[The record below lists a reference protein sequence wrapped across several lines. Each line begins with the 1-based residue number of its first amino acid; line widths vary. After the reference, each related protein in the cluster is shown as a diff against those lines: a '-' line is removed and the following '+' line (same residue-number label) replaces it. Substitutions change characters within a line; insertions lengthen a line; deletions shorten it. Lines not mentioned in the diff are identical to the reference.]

1 MRTIILTHGDS
12 DGICAG
18 AVALAA
24 NPGSPLYFT
33 NAVSVLS
40 DLDQAT
46 GFDRLVVCDIAI
58 NIPTSARLKA
68 RIDDL
73 ARETEVIYIDHHPL
87 PEGFE
92 AKWLI
97 SDITSSASEMAYKY
111 FSNDL
116 HADMSRVALYG
127 AIGDYRDNSD
137 SIREMVQD
145 WDKRSLY
152 YQAGTLSQGI
162 EIGRRDYEFKRW
174 LAMQLSRNV
183 QPSDIDILAKN
194 AIIASQLEN
203 ELRKRVAEDVLS
215 LRNVSYV
222 MDQKACMSK
231 AAIYA
236 RVYGHTPVG
245 LSAEYR
251 EHRDAYDFS
260 LRAKGDLNLNLLVS
274 ATAAKYGGS
283 GGGHPLAAGGRVPA
297 SRLKYFLKDLDEAV
311 TAALANSTKDTKDA
325 RDTKASAPST

>member
-1 MRTIILTHGDS
+1 MRTIILTHADS
-12 DGICAG
+12 DGLCAG

-24 NPGSPLYFT
+24 NPGSPLFFT
-33 NAVSVLS
+33 NAVSVLP
-40 DLDQAT
+40 DLDQAK
-46 GFDRLVVCDIAI
+46 GFDRVVVCDIAI

-68 RIDDL
+68 TVDDL
-73 ARETEVIYIDHHPL
+73 ARNSEVIYIDHHPL

-92 AKWLI
+92 AKWLT
-97 SDITSSASEMAYKY
+97 SDLTSSASEMTYRY
-111 FSNDL
+111 FRNDL
-116 HADMSRVALYG
+116 PADMSRVALYG
-127 AIGDYRDNSD
+127 AIGDYRDNSE
-137 SIREMVQD
+137 SIHEMVQD

-174 LAMQLSRNV
+174 LVTQLSKNV
-183 QPSDIDILAKN
+183 QPSDIDVLAKN
-194 AIIASQLEN
+194 AIVASRQEN
-203 ELRKRVAEDVLS
+203 ELRKRVARDVVS

-222 MDQKACMSK
+222 MDQNACMSK

-251 EHRDAYDFS
+251 DHRDAYDFS
-260 LRAKGDLNLNLLVS
+260 LRAVGNLNLNLILS
-274 ATAAKYGGS
+274 TTTARYGGS

-311 TAALANSTKDTKDA
+311 TAALAK
-325 RDTKASAPST
+325 

>member
-1 MRTIILTHGDS
+1 MKTIILTHGDS

-33 NAVSVLS
+33 NAVSVVS
-40 DLDQAT
+40 DLDQAR
-46 GFDRLVVCDIAI
+46 GYDRVVVCDIAI
-58 NIPTSARLKA
+58 NIPTAGRLKA
-68 RIDDL
+68 LVDSL
-73 ARETEVIYIDHHPL
+73 AADAEVIYIDHHPL

-92 AKWLI
+92 AEWLI
-97 SDITSSASEMAYKY
+97 SDITSSASEMTYKH
-111 FSNDL
+111 FRNDL
-116 HADMSRVALYG
+116 HPDMSRVALYG

-137 SIREMVQD
+137 SVRDMVQD

-174 LAMQLSRNV
+174 LAMQLAKNV
-183 QPSDIDILAKN
+183 QPSDIDVLAKN
-194 AIIASQLEN
+194 AVIASQQEN
-203 ELRKRVAEDVLS
+203 ELRQRVATDVVS
-215 LRNVSYV
+215 MRNVSYV

-245 LSAEYR
+245 MSVEYR

-260 LRAKGDLNLNLLVS
+260 LRAKGDLNLNLIVS
-274 ATAAKYGGS
+274 ATAAKHGGS
-283 GGGHPLAAGGRVPA
+283 GGGHP
-297 SRLKYFLKDLDEAV
+297 LKYFLKDLDEAV
-311 TAALANSTKDTKDA
+311 TAALAK
-325 RDTKASAPST
+325 

>member
-1 MRTIILTHGDS
+1 MRTIILTHADS
-12 DGICAG
+12 DGLCAG

-24 NPGSPLYFT
+24 NPGSPLFFT
-33 NAVSVLS
+33 NAVGVLA
-40 DLDQAT
+40 DLEQAK
-46 GFDRLVVCDIAI
+46 GFDRVVVCDIAI
-58 NIPTSARLKA
+58 NIPTSARLKTMV
-68 RIDDL
+68 DGL
-73 ARETEVIYIDHHPL
+73 ARDAEVIYIDHHPL

-92 AKWLI
+92 AEWLI
-97 SDITSSASEMAYKY
+97 SDITSSASEMTYRY
-111 FSNDL
+111 FRKDL
-116 HADMSRVALYG
+116 PADMSRVALYG
-127 AIGDYRDNSD
+127 AIGDYRDNSE
-137 SIREMVQD
+137 SIHEMVQD

-174 LAMQLSRNV
+174 LVTQLSKNV

-194 AIIASQLEN
+194 AIIASRQEN
-203 ELRKRVAEDVLS
+203 ELRKRVARDVVS

-222 MDQKACMSK
+222 MDQNACMSK

-251 EHRDAYDFS
+251 DHRDAYDFS
-260 LRAKGDLNLNLLVS
+260 LRAIGNLNLNLILS
-274 ATAAKYGGS
+274 STTAKYGGS

-297 SRLKYFLKDLDEAV
+297 AKLKYFLQDLDEAV
-311 TAALANSTKDTKDA
+311 TTALAK
-325 RDTKASAPST
+325 

>member
-1 MRTIILTHGDS
+1 MRTIILTHADS
-12 DGICAG
+12 DGLCAG

-24 NPGSPLYFT
+24 NPDSPLFFT
-33 NAVSVLS
+33 NAVSVLA
-40 DLDQAT
+40 DLEQAK
-46 GFDRLVVCDIAI
+46 GFDRVVVCDIAI

-68 RIDDL
+68 MVDNM
-73 ARETEVIYIDHHPL
+73 AREAEVIYIDHHPL

-92 AKWLI
+92 AEWLT
-97 SDITSSASEMAYKY
+97 SDLTSSASEMTYRY
-111 FSNDL
+111 FRKDL
-116 HADMSRVALYG
+116 PADMSRVALYG
-127 AIGDYRDNSD
+127 AIGDYRDNSE
-137 SIREMVQD
+137 SIHEMVQD

-174 LAMQLSRNV
+174 LVTQLSKNV

-194 AIIASQLEN
+194 AIIASKQEN
-203 ELRKRVAEDVLS
+203 ELRKRVARDVVS

-222 MDQKACMSK
+222 MDQNACMSK

-236 RVYGHTPVG
+236 RVYGKTPVG

-251 EHRDAYDFS
+251 DHRDAYDFS
-260 LRAKGDLNLNLLVS
+260 IRAIGNLNLNLILS
-274 ATAAKYGGS
+274 TTTAKYGGS

-297 SRLKYFLKDLDEAV
+297 TRLKYFLKDLDEAV
-311 TAALANSTKDTKDA
+311 TAALAK
-325 RDTKASAPST
+325 